1 MANSRDLVRS
11 DTLLTAPRAARS
23 GFRGFAEL
31 SRKLPH
37 LEGAKTRFETFVA
50 PLQARAVNRLFERV
64 AGQHTKHDRHPRI
77 HLRELQATRSL
88 RANVIIMRRFPPE
101 DAPNGDQGI
110 VATRPRHFLGGQ
122 GQFERSR
129 HVHNIHVVA
138 LRPASSRRSVMKL
151 LNRLTTIPSRKPAP
165 LKLPSILLG
174 SILSVIAIINFP

>member
-50 PLQARAVNRLFERV
+50 PLQARAVNRLLERV

-101 DAPNGDQGI
+101 DAPNGDQ
-110 VATRPRHFLGGQ
+110 VFVLMLPRPFLSSLLP
-122 GQFERSR
+122 FTPL
-129 HVHNIHVVA
+129 A
-138 LRPASSRRSVMKL
+138 LLTL
-151 LNRLTTIPSRKPAP
+151 LD
-165 LKLPSILLG
+165 
-174 SILSVIAIINFP
+174 

>member
-11 DTLLTAPRAARS
+11 DTLLTPPRAGRC

-37 LEGAKTRFETFVA
+37 LERTKTRFETFVA

-88 RANVIIMRRFPPE
+88 RADVIIMRGFPSE
-101 DAPNGDQGI
+101 DAPNGDHGTCTTSTSSPFAPPL
-110 VATRPRHFLGGQ
+110 VRA
-122 GQFERSR
+122 SS
-129 HVHNIHVVA
+129 A
-138 LRPASSRRSVMKL
+138 ASSRRSVMKL

-165 LKLPSILLG
+165 LKLPAILLG